1 MDHNCTPSKKETT
14 IGRFWDFFFHSSK
27 LYNKYTRRA
36 NCSHCGKRI
45 VAPKTKLSLFL
56 QVMLDI
62 FIMTFLSVFTA
73 SISVALIAS
82 RHGFVRLTVIFLD
95 FLVCNILYFVIMR
108 SISAARFACR
118 AWILDDIS
126 IDVSGSYVDEKKA
139 VLDENQ
145 SISYL
150 RLWLL
155 FFFFHHLFF
164 EILC

>member
-14 IGRFWDFFFHSSK
+14 IGRFWDFFFHASK
-27 LYNKYTRRA
+27 LYNKHTLRA
-36 NCSHCGKRI
+36 NCSYCGKRI
-45 VAPKTKLSLFL
+45 VAPKTKLPYFL

-62 FIMTFLSVFTA
+62 FIMAFLSVFTT
-73 SISVALIAS
+73 SISVALVS
-82 RHGFVRLTVIFLD
+82 RHGFGHLTVFLLD
-95 FLVCNILYFVIMR
+95 FLVCSILYFVILR

-126 IDVSGSYVDEKKA
+126 IDVSGYYVDEKKA